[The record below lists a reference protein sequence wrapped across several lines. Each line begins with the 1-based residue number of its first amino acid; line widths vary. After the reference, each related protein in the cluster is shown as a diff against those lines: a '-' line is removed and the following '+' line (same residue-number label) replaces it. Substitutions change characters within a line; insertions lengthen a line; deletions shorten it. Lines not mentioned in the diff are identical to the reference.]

1 MRFSDGAVKD
11 AKARQSRVDF
21 LSFLS
26 SVSLIYSL
34 FLFYLFVAMLRVVV
48 ESAKGLP
55 KKKVG
60 SPDPITSVIFK
71 GKPHFL
77 KFCL

>member
-1 MRFSDGAVKD
+1 
-11 AKARQSRVDF
+11 
-21 LSFLS
+21 
-26 SVSLIYSL
+26 
-34 FLFYLFVAMLRVVV
+34 MLRVVV

-71 GKPHFL
+71 GKSLWEVMKVLFVQQ
-77 KFCL
+77 KFIWKTIKNLLRYV

>member
-1 MRFSDGAVKD
+1 
-11 AKARQSRVDF
+11 
-21 LSFLS
+21 
-26 SVSLIYSL
+26 
-34 FLFYLFVAMLRVVV
+34 MLRVVV

-71 GKPHFL
+71 GKRLSL
-77 KFCL
+77 KRLNFKYSPCEVTLEVNGTFIVNGWWQLIQDNDFIAIKDTQ